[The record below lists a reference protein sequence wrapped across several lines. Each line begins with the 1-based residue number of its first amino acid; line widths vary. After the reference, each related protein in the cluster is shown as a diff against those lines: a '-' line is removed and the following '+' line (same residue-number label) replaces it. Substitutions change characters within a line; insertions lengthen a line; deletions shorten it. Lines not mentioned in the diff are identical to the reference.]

1 MVDQFT
7 DQEVSQL
14 RGQTECFIH
23 RHPREEPD
31 FQDQLG
37 LMKASTP
44 NTVVGSHEL
53 GRADYLVLCDTTSAD
68 VVVQLPEARD
78 GREFVFVKTNAAN
91 LVRLVPA
98 VSQSINASVV
108 GATFAAAWGCVT
120 LKAIDQR
127 FVVVGATAPVT
138 FL

>member
-1 MVDQFT
+1 MVNQFT

-37 LMKASTP
+37 LMKASAP
-44 NTVVGSHEL
+44 ATVTGSHEL

-98 VSQSINASVV
+98 ASQSINASAV

-120 LKAIDQR
+120 VKAIEQR
-127 FVVVGATAPVT
+127 FVVISNTAPVT

>member
-1 MVDQFT
+1 MADQFT

-53 GRADYLVLCDTTSAD
+53 GRADYFVVCDTALAD

-78 GREFVFVKTNAAN
+78 GREFVFVKTNSAN

-98 VSQSINASVV
+98 ASQSINASVV

-120 LKAIDQR
+120 VKAIEQR
-127 FVVVGATAPVT
+127 FVVISNTAPVT

>member
-1 MVDQFT
+1 MDSQFT

-37 LMKASTP
+37 LMKASAP
-44 NTVVGSHEL
+44 ATVTGSHEL
-53 GRADYLVLCDTTSAD
+53 RRSDYFVVCDTASAD

-78 GREFVFVKTNAAN
+78 GREFVFVKTNSAN

-98 VSQSINASVV
+98 ASQSINASAV

-120 LKAIDQR
+120 VKAIDQR

>member
-1 MVDQFT
+1 MADQFT

-23 RHPREEPD
+23 RHPRED
-31 FQDQLG
+31 LGFQDQLS
-37 LMKASTP
+37 LMKASSP
-44 NTVVGSHEL
+44 STVTGSYEL
-53 GRADYLVLCDTTSAD
+53 GRTDYLVLCDTTSAD

-98 VSQSINASVV
+98 ASQSINASAV

-120 LKAIDQR
+120 VKAVDQR
-127 FVVVGATAPVT
+127 FVVISNTAPVT

>member
-1 MVDQFT
+1 MADQFS

-23 RHPREEPD
+23 RHPREDLD
-31 FQDQLG
+31 FQDQLS
-37 LMKASTP
+37 LMKASVP
-44 NTVVGSHEL
+44 ATVTGSHEL

-98 VSQSINASVV
+98 ASQSINASAV
-108 GATFAAAWGCVT
+108 GATFTTAWGCVT
-120 LKAIDQR
+120 VKALEQR
-127 FVVVGATAPVT
+127 FVVISSTAPVT

>member
-14 RGQTECFIH
+14 RGQGECFIH
-23 RHPREEPD
+23 RHPREDLD

-37 LMKASTP
+37 LMKAATP
-44 NTVVGSHEL
+44 VTITGSHEL
-53 GRADYLVLCDTTSAD
+53 GRADYLVLCDTSTTD
-68 VVVQLPEARD
+68 VVVQLPEASD
-78 GREFVFVKTNAAN
+78 GREFMFVKTNSAN

-98 VSQSINASVV
+98 VAQSINASAV

-120 LKAIDQR
+120 VKALDQR
-127 FVVVGATAPVT
+127 FVVISNTAPVT

>member
-1 MVDQFT
+1 MADQFT

-14 RGQTECFIH
+14 RGQGECFIH

-37 LMKASTP
+37 LMKASAP
-44 NTVVGSHEL
+44 ATVTGSHEL
-53 GRADYLVLCDTTSAD
+53 GRVDYLVLCDTTSAD

-108 GATFAAAWGCVT
+108 GATFTTAWGCVT
-120 LKAIDQR
+120 VKAIEQR
-127 FVVVGATAPVT
+127 FVVISNTAPVT

>member
-1 MVDQFT
+1 MVNQFT

-14 RGQTECFIH
+14 TGQTECFIH

-37 LMKASTP
+37 LMKASVP
-44 NTVVGSHEL
+44 ATVTGSHEL
-53 GRADYLVLCDTTSAD
+53 GRADYLVLCDTASAD

-98 VSQSINASVV
+98 VSQSINASAV

-120 LKAIDQR
+120 VKAIEQR
-127 FVVVGATAPVT
+127 FVVISNTAPVT

>member
-14 RGQTECFIH
+14 RGQGECFIH
-23 RHPREEPD
+23 RHPREDLD

-37 LMKASTP
+37 LMKASAP
-44 NTVVGSHEL
+44 VTVTGSHEL

-108 GATFAAAWGCVT
+108 GATFAAAWGCVMV
-120 LKAIDQR
+120 KAVDQR
-127 FVVVGATAPVT
+127 FIVISSTVPVT

>member
-1 MVDQFT
+1 MVDQFD

-37 LMKASTP
+37 LMKASAP
-44 NTVVGSHEL
+44 VTVTGSHEL

-108 GATFAAAWGCVT
+108 GATFAAAWGCVMV
-120 LKAIDQR
+120 KAVDQR
-127 FVVVGATAPVT
+127 FIVISSTVPIT

>member
-1 MVDQFT
+1 MADQFT